1 MEDRQPVATQK
12 SRDTNRHSRLLRL
25 ATNASV
31 ATAAILIAGKLV
43 AWAMT
48 GSVSVLASLVDSMM
62 DVAASLINLFA
73 VRYALMPADHEHRFG
88 HGKAESLAGLA
99 QTTFIAGSAVFLILQ
114 AFDRLLHPRPLE
126 DVGVGVGVMVFAIL
140 ATLALLIL
148 QRHVIRV
155 TGSTAIRADALH
167 YTTDVLTNAS
177 IIIALLLSGY
187 GWPGIDALFALGI
200 AVYIL
205 YSAWH
210 IGHEAFQLL
219 MDRELPDEQ
228 RQRIRH
234 SEAFQKKSHRGRQ
247 PLLIVGRNHIAHCGF
262 NLRLEF
268 VPQPRCI
275 PVELFDVPRDLGKS
289 FRELHRVKPILLFR
303 WHLPLLAGLG
313 RQKMPHR
320 TRLRRA
326 RHTCAASRRRCSSG
340 FRAT

>member
-200 AVYIL
+200 AGYIL

-234 SEAFQKKSHRGRQ
+234 AALAHRQVRGVHDLRTRRSGHDIFIQMHLVLDDELSLFDAHEIGDEVEASIREIHPEADILIHKDPHSLEEDVAFQ
-247 PLLIVGRNHIAHCGF
+247 
-262 NLRLEF
+262 
-268 VPQPRCI
+268 
-275 PVELFDVPRDLGKS
+275 
-289 FRELHRVKPILLFR
+289 
-303 WHLPLLAGLG
+303 
-313 RQKMPHR
+313 
-320 TRLRRA
+320 
-326 RHTCAASRRRCSSG
+326 
-340 FRAT
+340 

>member
-1 MEDRQPVATQK
+1 MEDTQPVAMQK
-12 SRDTNRHSRLLRL
+12 SRDINRHSRLLRL

-31 ATAAILIAGKLV
+31 ATAAILIAAKLV
-43 AWAMT
+43 AWAIT

-73 VRYALMPADHEHRFG
+73 VRYSLMPADREHRFG

-126 DVGVGVGVMVFAIL
+126 DVGIGVGVMVFAIL

-155 TGSTAIRADALH
+155 TGSTAIKADALH
-167 YTTDVLTNAS
+167 YTTDVLVNGS

-200 AVYIL
+200 AGYIL

-234 SEAFQKKSHRGRQ
+234 AALAHNQVRGVHDLRTRRSGHDIFIQMHLVLDDDLSLFDAHEIGDEVEASIREIHPEADILIHKDPHSLDENVAFQ
-247 PLLIVGRNHIAHCGF
+247 
-262 NLRLEF
+262 
-268 VPQPRCI
+268 
-275 PVELFDVPRDLGKS
+275 
-289 FRELHRVKPILLFR
+289 
-303 WHLPLLAGLG
+303 
-313 RQKMPHR
+313 
-320 TRLRRA
+320 
-326 RHTCAASRRRCSSG
+326 
-340 FRAT
+340 

>member
-1 MEDRQPVATQK
+1 MEDTQSIAMQK
-12 SRDTNRHSRLLRL
+12 STDTNRHSRLLRL

-31 ATAAILIAGKLV
+31 ATAAILIAAKLV

-73 VRYALMPADHEHRFG
+73 VRYSLMPADHEHRFG

-99 QTTFIAGSAVFLILQ
+99 QTTFIAGSAVFLMLQ
-114 AFDRLLHPRPLE
+114 AFDRLLHPRPLV
-126 DVGVGVGVMVFAIL
+126 DVGIGVGVMVFAIL

-155 TGSTAIRADALH
+155 TGSTAIKADALH
-167 YTTDVLTNAS
+167 YTTDVLVNVS

-200 AVYIL
+200 AGYIL

-234 SEAFQKKSHRGRQ
+234 AALAHNQVRGVHDLRTRRSGHDIFIQMHLELDDELSLYDAHGIGDEVEASIREIHPEADILIHKDPHSLDEDIAFQ
-247 PLLIVGRNHIAHCGF
+247 
-262 NLRLEF
+262 
-268 VPQPRCI
+268 
-275 PVELFDVPRDLGKS
+275 
-289 FRELHRVKPILLFR
+289 
-303 WHLPLLAGLG
+303 
-313 RQKMPHR
+313 
-320 TRLRRA
+320 
-326 RHTCAASRRRCSSG
+326 
-340 FRAT
+340 

>member
-1 MEDRQPVATQK
+1 MEDTQPVAMQK
-12 SRDTNRHSRLLRL
+12 SRDINRHSRLLRL

-31 ATAAILIAGKLV
+31 ATAAILIAAKLV
-43 AWAMT
+43 AWAIT

-73 VRYALMPADHEHRFG
+73 VRYSLMPADHEHRFG

-99 QTTFIAGSAVFLILQ
+99 QTTFISGSAVFLMLQ
-114 AFDRLLHPRPLE
+114 AFDRLLHPRPLVA
-126 DVGVGVGVMVFAIL
+126 VGIGVGVMVFATL

-155 TGSTAIRADALH
+155 TGSTAIKADALH

-234 SEAFQKKSHRGRQ
+234 AALAHSQVRGVHDLRTRRSGHDIFIQMHLVLDDELSLFDAHEIGDEVEASIREIHPEADILIHKDPHSLDENVAFQ
-247 PLLIVGRNHIAHCGF
+247 
-262 NLRLEF
+262 
-268 VPQPRCI
+268 
-275 PVELFDVPRDLGKS
+275 
-289 FRELHRVKPILLFR
+289 
-303 WHLPLLAGLG
+303 
-313 RQKMPHR
+313 
-320 TRLRRA
+320 
-326 RHTCAASRRRCSSG
+326 
-340 FRAT
+340 

>member
-1 MEDRQPVATQK
+1 MQK
-12 SRDTNRHSRLLRL
+12 STDTNRHSRLLRL

-155 TGSTAIRADALH
+155 TGSTAIKADALH
-167 YTTDVLTNAS
+167 YTTDVLVNAS

-187 GWPGIDALFALGI
+187 AWPGIDALFGLGI
-200 AVYIL
+200 AGYIL

-234 SEAFQKKSHRGRQ
+234 TALAHRQVRGVHDLRTRRSGHDIFIQMHLVLDDELSLFDAHEIGDEVEASIREIHPEADILIHKDPHSLDENVAFQ
-247 PLLIVGRNHIAHCGF
+247 
-262 NLRLEF
+262 
-268 VPQPRCI
+268 
-275 PVELFDVPRDLGKS
+275 
-289 FRELHRVKPILLFR
+289 
-303 WHLPLLAGLG
+303 
-313 RQKMPHR
+313 
-320 TRLRRA
+320 
-326 RHTCAASRRRCSSG
+326 
-340 FRAT
+340 

>member
-1 MEDRQPVATQK
+1 MQK
-12 SRDTNRHSRLLRL
+12 STDTNRHSRLLRL

-31 ATAAILIAGKLV
+31 ATATILIAAKLV

-73 VRYALMPADHEHRFG
+73 VRYSLIPADHEHRFG

-126 DVGVGVGVMVFAIL
+126 DVGIGVGVMVFAIL

-155 TGSTAIRADALH
+155 TGSTAIKADALH
-167 YTTDVLTNAS
+167 YTTDVLVNGS

-200 AVYIL
+200 AGYIL

-234 SEAFQKKSHRGRQ
+234 AALAHNQVRGVHDLRTRRSGHDIFIQMHLVLDDELSLFDAHEIGDEVEASIREIHPEADILIHKDPHSLDENVAFQ
-247 PLLIVGRNHIAHCGF
+247 
-262 NLRLEF
+262 
-268 VPQPRCI
+268 
-275 PVELFDVPRDLGKS
+275 
-289 FRELHRVKPILLFR
+289 
-303 WHLPLLAGLG
+303 
-313 RQKMPHR
+313 
-320 TRLRRA
+320 
-326 RHTCAASRRRCSSG
+326 
-340 FRAT
+340 

>member
-1 MEDRQPVATQK
+1 MEDTQPVAMQK
-12 SRDTNRHSRLLRL
+12 SRDINRHSRLLRL

-31 ATAAILIAGKLV
+31 ATAAILIAAKLV
-43 AWAMT
+43 AWAIT

-73 VRYALMPADHEHRFG
+73 VRYSLMPADHEHRFG

-126 DVGVGVGVMVFAIL
+126 DVGIGVGVMVFATL

-155 TGSTAIRADALH
+155 TGSTAIKADALH
-167 YTTDVLTNAS
+167 YTTDVLVNGS

-200 AVYIL
+200 AGYIL

-234 SEAFQKKSHRGRQ
+234 AALAHNQVRG
-247 PLLIVGRNHIAHCGF
+247 VHD
-262 NLRLEF
+262 LRTRRSGHDIFIQMHLVLDDELS
-268 VPQPRCI
+268 
-275 PVELFDVPRDLGKS
+275 LFDAHEIGDEVEASIRGIYPEADILIHKDPHS
-289 FRELHRVKPILLFR
+289 LDENVAFR
-303 WHLPLLAGLG
+303 
-313 RQKMPHR
+313 
-320 TRLRRA
+320 
-326 RHTCAASRRRCSSG
+326 
-340 FRAT
+340 